1 MVVQGVG
8 GVSSGLE
15 GNQNVAEL
23 SKNTVS
29 VHQYGRRLLVAACL
43 GLFLTAGPLAFAQ
56 EKKGEQAKQ
65 AADATEEGQDPDAAG
80 EQVERKIDDNTAIVG
95 GVVLGV
101 LSLLWALS
109 SSWVVKDARR
119 QGLGSKKWQKIIVIP
134 YLLLALGLTVSVGL
148 NWTEY
153 TFLEPGAMTLG
164 LGVLGANWFLSLM
177 LYVVVRSR
185 AVNDTGEVVA
195 APPEITLVAT
205 CREVPEENILLVEK
219 LSESPEIRDLKKI
232 IADGVWARVPVILL
246 DLAQGGLHVRH
257 DVDGMKLPARVCQ
270 SGSLKNKSSKKSP
283 EVWGDAPLI
292 DGVTGEKLLVILL
305 RLAGLS
311 VKKRGRPQEGNFSIT
326 TDGKEQPC
334 QVRTKIVKGHE
345 QFIIELNSPT
355 PKFKSAE
362 DLGMPAEMLEQLQ
375 QLVNLQ
381 RGLVI
386 VTAPSGNGLTALFD
400 MTVTA
405 GDRLMRD
412 FVSIEEVHEET
423 TEVQNV
429 KVQKYDAAAGETAV
443 EAIEKA
449 SLSYPSG
456 FVTRRLSDPA
466 LAADLIKRALED
478 KMVIVS
484 LPAEDSLDV
493 IGKMLALGIAPGDLA
508 RCYLGSV
515 CQKLVRK
522 LCPRCAEEQEA
533 PLPLLEKFGKS
544 AEDVPH
550 IRTASPHG
558 GCSFCSGRSYLARTG
573 AFELATGMPLKKKIA
588 QQVEIAEMRKAASQ
602 SGYVPMREQG
612 MDLVLSGV
620 TSLEEMQRV
629 FASKK
634 QKRPSRGK

>member
-1 MVVQGVG
+1 MTTCIGKQM
-8 GVSSGLE
+8 S
-15 GNQNVAEL
+15 
-23 SKNTVS
+23 
-29 VHQYGRRLLVAACL
+29 RRRYACGLLVAVCL
-43 GLFLTAGPLAFAQ
+43 CPALLSGPAVFAQ
-56 EKKGEQAKQ
+56 EQPAGNEQA
-65 AADATEEGQDPDAAG
+65 AEAEANPEAAG
-80 EQVERKIDDNTAIVG
+80 EKVELKIDVNTAIVG

-101 LSLLWALS
+101 LSLFWALS
-109 SSWVVKDARR
+109 SSWIVKDARR
-119 QGLGSKKWQKIIVIP
+119 QGIGSKKWQKIVVLP
-134 YLLLALGLTVSVGL
+134 YALLAVGLLVSVGL

-153 TFLEPGAMTLG
+153 AFLESGGMNLG
-164 LGVLGANWFLSLM
+164 LGVLGADWLLPLV
-177 LYVVVRSR
+177 LYLVVRTR
-185 AVNDTGEVVA
+185 ALNDTGEVVA
-195 APPEITLVAT
+195 APPEVTLLAT
-205 CREVPEENILLVEK
+205 CRDVPEENTLLVEK
-219 LSESPEIRDLKKI
+219 LSENSEIRDLIKI
-232 IADGVWARVPVILL
+232 LADGVWARTPVILL

-257 DVDGMKLPARVCQ
+257 DIDGVKLPVRVCE
-270 SGSLKNKSSKKSP
+270 SGSLKKKSNKKDP
-283 EVWGDAPLI
+283 EVWGDAPTI
-292 DGVTGEKLLVILL
+292 DGVIGEKLLVILL

-311 VKKRGRPQEGNFSIT
+311 PKKRGRPQEGSFAIT
-326 TDGKEQPC
+326 ADGKERTC
-334 QVRTKIVKGHE
+334 RVRTKIVKGHE
-345 QFIIELNSPT
+345 QFIIELNTPP
-355 PKFKSAE
+355 PKFKTGE
-362 DLGMPAEMLEQLQ
+362 DLGMPAAMLEQLQ

-381 RGLVI
+381 RGLVL
-386 VTAPSGNGLTALFD
+386 VTAPPGNGLNTFFD

-423 TEVQNV
+423 TDIQNV
-429 KVQKYDAAAGETAV
+429 KVQQYDAAAGETAI

-456 FVTRRLSDPA
+456 FVVRRLSDPA
-466 LAADLIKRALED
+466 LAADLVKRALED

-493 IGKMLALGIAPGDLA
+493 IGKMLELGIAPGDLA

-550 IRTASPHG
+550 IRTASPNG
-558 GCSFCSGRSYLARTG
+558 GCRFCSGRSYLGRTG
-573 AFELATGMPLKKKIA
+573 VFELATGMPLKK
-588 QQVEIAEMRKAASQ
+588 EIARRAGTADLRKAAAQ

-634 QKRPSRGK
+634 KSRSAGAR